1 MTSTSAP
8 KRRLLGLS
16 VFVALALLPRGATA
30 QAPSSCEDSLRTVRV
45 YADTLANVRQR
56 IELDAAQTI
65 AALLKRV
72 EGLQAEVTALKGAK
86 KE

>member
-1 MTSTSAP
+1 MTLTSTP
-8 KRRLLGLS
+8 KRGLLGLS
-16 VFVALALLPRGATA
+16 VFAALTLLPRGATA

-45 YADTLANVRQR
+45 YAETLVNVRQR

-65 AALLKRV
+65 ATLLKRI
-72 EGLQAEVTALKGAK
+72 EQLQAEVAALKGAK